1 MVVEGYTATLICVRD
16 LETSIHFYCDL
27 LGMKLVHRAESS
39 GRPDVEEYHAHLFNM
54 PQVRYRSARLAVE
67 ETPVAIELL
76 QYEVPASRPKPQD
89 HLWTDV
95 GYVRLSFRVKDVN
108 ATYQELKAKGVRF
121 VAPPASR
128 PTGGGNL
135 LAYDPD
141 GNVIGFSQPMRSP

>member
-1 MVVEGYTATLICVRD
+1 MIEDYAATLLCVRD
-16 LETSIHFYCDL
+16 LEASIHFYRDL
-27 LGMKLVHRAESS
+27 LGLRLLHSGESH
-39 GRPDVEEYHAHLFNM
+39 GDPEREEFHARLFNL
-54 PQVRYRSARLAVE
+54 PRVRYRSARLVAG

-76 QYEVPASRPKPQD
+76 QYEMPASRPKPQD
-89 HLWTDV
+89 YLWTDV

-108 ATYQELKAKGVRF
+108 ATYQELKAQGVRF

-141 GNVIGFSQPMRSP
+141 GNVIGFSQPAK